1 MFLLIF
7 LSNDVIICLI
17 FEILEEVFIM
27 TITKEDVLCIILMIL
42 NIGIAYMITIP
53 LGIQNQ
59 ILFQSYSATAYCITY
74 EVIIWFVLSLIGA
87 GIIEKV
93 GQCY

>member
-1 MFLLIF
+1 MNIA
-7 LSNDVIICLI
+7 
-17 FEILEEVFIM
+17 
-27 TITKEDVLCIILMIL
+27 KQDVLCIVLMIL

-59 ILFQSYSATAYCITY
+59 ILFQSFTATNYCITY

-87 GIIEKV
+87 SIIENKV
-93 GQCY
+93 GQDY